1 MRPATKLTFDEIM
14 NVVSAY
20 YELAAEDLTGPRRT
34 REMAIARQVV
44 MYLARELTDMSLPQ
58 VGQALGGRDHTTV
71 MHGCDK
77 MAALFEKDDDVRR
90 QILEIKSQLYGNGQK
105 MAVSQASHRG

>member
-1 MRPATKLTFDEIM
+1 
-14 NVVSAY
+14 
-20 YELAAEDLTGPRRT
+20 
-34 REMAIARQVV
+34 
-44 MYLARELTDMSLPQ
+44 
-58 VGQALGGRDHTTV
+58 

-90 QILEIKSQLYGNGQK
+90 QILEIKSQLYGNGQR